1 MSMTNLKTNQPVL
14 LVGKP
19 MTGKTTGAINKLGD
33 PIIMYANEMPSD
45 IYSLPSERGLLIEE
59 VHYKADVDTIL
70 EIFRTYKGEIILTS
84 NNQKDVPTKIKNKC
98 KMSRATRKWG
108 SEYISNLAP
117 NSENPD
123 NLDKSMYDIMREY
136 IQNKDRDRVS
146 RLLKHNKPA
155 DNYLMLWLSYNV
167 NPNSIAFLDGHVKR
181 RWSNNYL
188 YELAAYS
195 INGMNNVR
203 LNPPSK
209 GTYSNLVKICRRMG
223 LKDRESHLFFDL
235 LSDEDF
241 EKKVKS
247 KISNA
252 DWRKLGL
259 GEKKLRKNKNYY
271 SKSISTLEDW
281 S

>member
-1 MSMTNLKTNQPVL
+1 MSITKLKTNQPIL

-33 PIIMYANEMPSD
+33 PVIMYANEIPSD
-45 IYSLPSERGLLIEE
+45 IYSLPIERGLLIEE
-59 VHYKADVDTIL
+59 VHYKADVDSIL
-70 EIFRTYKGEIILTS
+70 EIFRTYKGDIILTS

-108 SEYISNLAP
+108 TEYISNIAP
-117 NSENPD
+117 NSETPD
-123 NLDKSMYDIMREY
+123 NLDKSMYDIMRQY
-136 IQNKDRDRVS
+136 IQDTNRDTIV

-167 NPNSIAFLDGHVKR
+167 NPNSIVFLDGHVKR
-181 RWSNNYL
+181 RWSNNYF

-195 INGMNNVR
+195 INGVNNAR
-203 LNPPSK
+203 LNPPTK
-209 GTYSNLVKICRRMG
+209 GTYSNLVKICRGLG
-223 LKDRESHLFFDL
+223 LKGRESHLLFDL
-235 LSDEDF
+235 LYDETF
-241 EKKVKS
+241 SKKAKT

-259 GEKKLRKNKNYY
+259 GEKKMRKNKKYY
-271 SKSISTLEDW
+271 VESSLTLEGW
-281 S
+281 

>member
-1 MSMTNLKTNQPVL
+1 MAKYQIKISGIDKNQDKHKWL
-14 LVGKP
+14 D
-19 MTGKTTGAINKLGD
+19 IN
-33 PIIMYANEMPSD
+33 D
-45 IYSLPSERGLLIEE
+45 ISYM
-59 VHYKADVDTIL
+59 
-70 EIFRTYKGEIILTS
+70 EIS
-84 NNQKDVPTKIKNKC
+84 
-98 KMSRATRKWG
+98 
-108 SEYISNLAP
+108 
-117 NSENPD
+117 
-123 NLDKSMYDIMREY
+123 
-136 IQNKDRDRVS
+136 
-146 RLLKHNKPA
+146 
-155 DNYLMLWLSYNV
+155 
-167 NPNSIAFLDGHVKR
+167 
-181 RWSNNYL
+181 
-188 YELAAYS
+188 
-195 INGMNNVR
+195 NNVR

-259 GEKKLRKNKNYY
+259 GEKKLRKNKIYY